1 MKNKKKKVWKWAPL
15 FVFILSLWLPVKT
28 EAAEKSCTL
37 TIPVQVEVSGEN
49 IPGGKDYKVTLEA
62 VTKNAPLP
70 IETVK
75 TRTGAGTITF
85 GPVTYGEVGTYQYR
99 ISQDTDS
106 AERFN
111 YDRTAYL
118 VDIQVIR
125 RGDGTL
131 TAEVVAKR
139 EGKQEKSDAI
149 RFDNRYDAPKNQ
161 SSGGSGGHRS
171 AVRAVRTGDTQHPLM
186 WLLTA
191 GATAMAIA
199 LIIRKSI
206 AKKREKKERI
216 YRQRM
221 SVYR

>member
-1 MKNKKKKVWKWAPL
+1 MKEKKKKVWKWAPL
-15 FVFILSLWLPVKT
+15 FVFILGLWLPVKA
-28 EAAEKSCTL
+28 EAAEKSGKL

-85 GPVTYGEVGTYQYR
+85 GPINYGEVGTYQYR
-99 ISQDTDS
+99 IYQNTDS
-106 AERFN
+106 AERFT
-111 YDRTAYL
+111 YDQTAYL
-118 VDIQVIR
+118 VEVQVIR
-125 RGDGTL
+125 RDDGTL
-131 TAEVVAKR
+131 TAELVAQR

-171 AVRAVRTGDTQHPLM
+171 AVRAVRTGDTQQPLM

-191 GATAMAIA
+191 GAAVMAIA

-216 YRQRM
+216 DRQRM

>member
-1 MKNKKKKVWKWAPL
+1 MKEKKKKVWKWAPL
-15 FVFILSLWLPVKT
+15 FVFILGLWLPVKA
-28 EAAEKSCTL
+28 EAAEKSGTL

-85 GPVTYGEVGTYQYR
+85 GPIHYGEVGTYQYR
-99 ISQDTDS
+99 IYQNTDS
-106 AERFN
+106 AERFT
-111 YDRTAYL
+111 YDQTAYL
-118 VDIQVIR
+118 VEVQVIR
-125 RGDGTL
+125 RDDGTL
-131 TAEVVAKR
+131 TAELVAKR

-171 AVRAVRTGDTQHPLM
+171 AVRAVRTGDTQHPLI

-191 GATAMAIA
+191 GAAAMAIA

>member
-1 MKNKKKKVWKWAPL
+1 MKEKKKKVWKWAPL
-15 FVFILSLWLPVKT
+15 FVFILGLWLPVKA
-28 EAAEKSCTL
+28 EAAEKSGTL

-85 GPVTYGEVGTYQYR
+85 GPINYGEVGTYQYR
-99 ISQDTDS
+99 IYQNTDS
-106 AERFN
+106 AERFS

-118 VDIQVIR
+118 VDVQVIR
-125 RGDGTL
+125 RDDGTL
-131 TAEVVAKR
+131 TAELVAKR

-171 AVRAVRTGDTQHPLM
+171 AVRAVRTGDTQQPLM

-191 GATAMAIA
+191 GAAVMAIA

-206 AKKREKKERI
+206 GKKREKKERI

>member
-1 MKNKKKKVWKWAPL
+1 MKEKKKKVWKWAPL
-15 FVFILSLWLPVKT
+15 FVFILGLWLPVKA
-28 EAAEKSCTL
+28 EAAEKSGTL

-85 GPVTYGEVGTYQYR
+85 GPINYGEVGTYQYR
-99 ISQDTDS
+99 IYQNTDS
-106 AERFN
+106 AERFT
-111 YDRTAYL
+111 YDQTAYL
-118 VDIQVIR
+118 VEVQVIR
-125 RGDGTL
+125 RDDGTL
-131 TAEVVAKR
+131 TAELVAKR

-171 AVRAVRTGDTQHPLM
+171 AVRAVRTGDTQQPLM
-186 WLLTA
+186 WLLIA
-191 GATAMAIA
+191 GAAVMAIA

>member
-1 MKNKKKKVWKWAPL
+1 MKEKKKKVWKWAPL
-15 FVFILSLWLPVKT
+15 FVFILGLWLPVKA
-28 EAAEKSCTL
+28 EAAEKSGTL

-85 GPVTYGEVGTYQYR
+85 GPINYGEVGTYQYR
-99 ISQDTDS
+99 ISQNTDS
-106 AERFN
+106 AERFT
-111 YDRTAYL
+111 YDQTAYL
-118 VDIQVIR
+118 VEVQVIR
-125 RGDGTL
+125 RDDGTL
-131 TAEVVAKR
+131 TAELAAKR

-171 AVRAVRTGDTQHPLM
+171 AVRAVQTGDTQQPLM

-191 GATAMAIA
+191 GAAVMAIA

-206 AKKREKKERI
+206 GKKREKKERI

>member
-1 MKNKKKKVWKWAPL
+1 MKEKKKKVWKWAPL
-15 FVFILSLWLPVKT
+15 FVFILGLWLPVKA
-28 EAAEKSCTL
+28 EAAEKSGTL

-85 GPVTYGEVGTYQYR
+85 GPINYGEVGTYQYR
-99 ISQDTDS
+99 IYQNTDS
-106 AERFN
+106 AERFT
-111 YDRTAYL
+111 YDQTAYL
-118 VDIQVIR
+118 VEVQVIR
-125 RGDGTL
+125 RDDGTL
-131 TAEVVAKR
+131 TAELVAKR

-171 AVRAVRTGDTQHPLM
+171 TVRAVRTGDTQHPLM

-191 GATAMAIA
+191 GAAAMAIA

>member
-1 MKNKKKKVWKWAPL
+1 MKEKKKKVWKWAPL
-15 FVFILSLWLPVKT
+15 FVFILGLWLPVKA
-28 EAAEKSCTL
+28 EAAEKSGTL

-85 GPVTYGEVGTYQYR
+85 GPINYGEVGTYQYR
-99 ISQDTDS
+99 IYQNTDS
-106 AERFN
+106 AERFT
-111 YDRTAYL
+111 YDQTAYL
-118 VDIQVIR
+118 VEVQVIR
-125 RGDGTL
+125 RDDGTL
-131 TAEVVAKR
+131 TAELVAKR

-191 GATAMAIA
+191 GAAAMAIE

>member
-1 MKNKKKKVWKWAPL
+1 M
-15 FVFILSLWLPVKT
+15 
-28 EAAEKSCTL
+28 
-37 TIPVQVEVSGEN
+37 
-49 IPGGKDYKVTLEA
+49 
-62 VTKNAPLP
+62 TKNAPLP

-118 VDIQVIR
+118 VDVQVIR

-171 AVRAVRTGDTQHPLM
+171 TVRAVRTGDTQQPLM

-191 GATAMAIA
+191 GAAVMAIA

>member
-1 MKNKKKKVWKWAPL
+1 MKEKKKKAWKWAPL
-15 FVFILSLWLPVKT
+15 FVFILGLWLPVKA
-28 EAAEKSCTL
+28 EAAEKSGTL

-85 GPVTYGEVGTYQYR
+85 SPITYGEVGTYQYR
-99 ISQDTDS
+99 ISQNADS
-106 AERFN
+106 AERFT
-111 YDRTAYL
+111 YDQTAYL
-118 VDIQVIR
+118 VDVQVIR
-125 RGDGTL
+125 RDDGTL
-131 TAEVVAKR
+131 TAELVAKR

-171 AVRAVRTGDTQHPLM
+171 TVRAVQTGDTQQPLM
-186 WLLTA
+186 GLLTA
-191 GATAMAIA
+191 GAAVMAIA

-206 AKKREKKERI
+206 GKKREKKERI

>member
-1 MKNKKKKVWKWAPL
+1 MKEKKKKVWKWAPL
-15 FVFILSLWLPVKT
+15 FVFILGLWLPVKA
-28 EAAEKSCTL
+28 EAAEKSGTL

-85 GPVTYGEVGTYQYR
+85 GPINYGEVGTYQYR
-99 ISQDTDS
+99 IYQNTDS
-106 AERFN
+106 AERFT
-111 YDRTAYL
+111 YDQTAYL
-118 VDIQVIR
+118 VEVQVIR
-125 RGDGTL
+125 RDDGTL
-131 TAEVVAKR
+131 TAELVAKR

-191 GATAMAIA
+191 GAAAMAIA